1 MQNACPR
8 IFYIGYYVGENYV
21 VQERR
26 KNMDKTKMMNKIEM
40 FNLES
45 TMLLGASKAI
55 MNKYGEID
63 EMPKELKDLMEY
75 MDVLFKYCERSV
87 DLTVAS
93 LKMQVETTEMIEEI
107 KNELEELKKGANEYV
122 KADNKCQNYLRSVVT
137 STDKNVEV
145 ALREIIDLKQKRT
158 ETKN

>member
-1 MQNACPR
+1 
-8 IFYIGYYVGENYV
+8 
-21 VQERR
+21 
-26 KNMDKTKMMNKIEM
+26 MDKGKMLNKIEM
-40 FNLES
+40 YNLES

-55 MNKYGEID
+55 MNKYGEVD

-122 KADNKCQNYLRSVVT
+122 KADNKRQNDLWSVTTGTNRSIEELT
-137 STDKNVEV
+137 REV
-145 ALREIIDLKQKRT
+145 RQKRI
-158 ETKN
+158 EMKN

>member
-1 MQNACPR
+1 
-8 IFYIGYYVGENYV
+8 
-21 VQERR
+21 
-26 KNMDKTKMMNKIEM
+26 MDKGKMLNKIEM

-107 KNELEELKKGANEYV
+107 KNELKELKKGANEYV
-122 KADNKCQNYLRSVVT
+122 KADNKRQNDLMNGIEEL
-137 STDKNVEV
+137 K
-145 ALREIIDLKQKRT
+145 REIRDLKQKRL
-158 ETKN
+158 EMKN

>member
-1 MQNACPR
+1 MLSKK
-8 IFYIGYYVGENYV
+8 GE
-21 VQERR
+21 
-26 KNMDKTKMMNKIEM
+26 KTMDKTKMMNKIEM

-63 EMPKELKDLMEY
+63 EMPEELKDLIGY

-93 LKMQVETTEMIEEI
+93 LKMQVETTVMIEEI
-107 KNELEELKKGANEYV
+107 KNELEELKKGANKYV
-122 KADNKCQNYLRSVVT
+122 EADNKRQNDLWSVT
-137 STDKNVEV
+137 TGTDKNVEAV
-145 ALREIIDLKQKRT
+145 LREIRDLKQKRI